1 METKSKRWKTLKS
14 EYLIRR
20 PWLTARRDVVQLPNG
35 IVNDEFYVLEY
46 PDWVNVIAITGDG
59 KFVFVRQYRY
69 GLDLDSVEL
78 CAGVA
83 EPGEKP
89 VESAQRE
96 LLEET
101 GYGGGSWKE
110 IMTIGQNPSTCN
122 NWTHCF
128 VATGVERLSDQR
140 LDRTEDIDV
149 VLLSREQVLEMMM
162 RDQLKQ
168 ALMLAPLW
176 RYFAI
181 EDKTTIQKIANT
193 NNG

>member
-128 VATGVERLSDQR
+128 VATGVERLSGQR

>member
-128 VATGVERLSDQR
+128 VATGVERLGDQR

-181 EDKTTIQKIANT
+181 EDKTTIQEIANT

>member
-128 VATGVERLSDQR
+128 VATEVERLSDQR

-149 VLLSREQVLEMMM
+149 VLLSREQVLEIMM

-181 EDKTTIQKIANT
+181 EDKTTIQEIANT